1 MIKKHKSA
9 YLAVYIEIK
18 GINKR
23 YKLDKLVEISLMN
36 YLYGE
41 YLAKKCVR
49 VLDVLLLE
57 DLASQAT
64 LHASL
69 KTLRKKG
76 LIELKNDPKDG
87 RSKFIFPTKLSLKR
101 FQECEAVITRH
112 GKK

>member
-1 MIKKHKSA
+1 MIKKPKST
-9 YLAVYIEIK
+9 YLAVYRDLKE
-18 GINKR
+18 INKR
-23 YKLDKLVEISLMN
+23 YKLDKLIEISLLN
-36 YLYGE
+36 YLYDE
-41 YLAKKCVR
+41 YLAKKSVR

-57 DLASQAT
+57 GLASQAT

-87 RSKFIFPTKLSLKR
+87 RSKFIFPTKLSIKR
-101 FQECEAVITRH
+101 FQECEAVISRH